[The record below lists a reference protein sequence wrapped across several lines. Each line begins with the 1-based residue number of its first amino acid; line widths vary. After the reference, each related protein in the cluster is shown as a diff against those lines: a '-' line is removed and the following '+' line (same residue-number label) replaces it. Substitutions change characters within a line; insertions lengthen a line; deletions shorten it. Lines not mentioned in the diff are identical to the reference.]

1 MRWSSVDQRSSRYAA
16 RQYVSDIETEG
27 LPMSNVPSDTERSIG
42 IVKFYNDDKGFG
54 FCQREDGASDVF
66 VHANELRRCGI
77 SPPIKKG
84 DRLEFVAE
92 TVPGKGP
99 KATSIVKLPNGP

>member
-1 MRWSSVDQRSSRYAA
+1 MRWSSVDQRSTRYAA
-16 RQYVSDIETEG
+16 RQYVSDVETEG
-27 LPMSNVPSDTERSIG
+27 PLMSMPGETERSVG
-42 IVKFYNDDKGFG
+42 VVKFYNDDKGFG

-77 SPPIKKG
+77 TPPIKKG

-92 TVPGKGP
+92 AVPGKGP
-99 KATSIVKLPNGP
+99 KAVSIKLLSPSV